1 MTDAKDTPAPE
12 SVTDV
17 AKKEPNKPSK
27 KLTTSTVK
35 DVVSKGRA
43 MTGSPIDKIEM
54 NPLMQRED
62 ANHETT
68 IHTNL
73 SGRFQPPHP
82 GHVKLIKAIEKAA
95 NKPGHQAHIV
105 LSHSEGDDK
114 NPIPLKKKKGYVK
127 KLTAPNTQVSSSSS
141 SAPSILHT
149 AARLH
154 QHGHHLVVHAGSDRA
169 AEYEKVLNKYNGVA
183 GPHGHYKFKSITV
196 KPIGRDPDAVG
207 VKGYSGTKVRDA
219 ARSGDVESVRKS
231 LPPELHAYA
240 GEITKQIQNVAS
252 VEKKKKVAKEEFER
266 AIHEFIIENSKITN
280 AQENALRIK
289 SLKSGIEFETLVDT
303 YAYAYNTAV
312 MAESKTHTPEQLGF
326 AAVNSLI
333 ANMFFAEDAPVNS
346 AASGTVRGMGYV
358 SGSPDGD
365 GSNYMSANIADAD
378 TKNNIMKGV
387 VDSHVAMHDDGK
399 KDGKSNKSDSV
410 NEDLRQW
417 FKDKWVRMDTKG
429 NIKGDCAREPGE
441 GKPKC
446 LPLAKATAMDKD
458 DRATA
463 ARRKRRED
471 PVADRSG
478 KGGKPINVQTKEH
491 ALNESFAEACWVGYK
506 EKGMKKKG
514 NKMVPNCVP
523 EAANAAQ
530 QAAIA
535 IAMKKAG
542 KKPKNEEVEHLEEK
556 NVPTNPALW
565 SRAKS
570 LAKSKFDVYPSAY
583 ANGWASKWYKG
594 KGGGWKSVSESVSEA
609 SVLDS
614 PEGQKK
620 LQSVWHRA
628 QRRAIS
634 ATGDGGVLS
643 SRGYEPGKLNL
654 ALKVQKSAYKR
665 IHDKGF
671 HDKPVTSVKED
682 IDSMFVEKFGKERE
696 AIARSGQE
704 PKDKDL
710 VMRSGDRKTSD
721 KGYRT
726 QAINKQVI
734 EARDKQEYDYE
745 GDMAMS
751 QLRSIMHN
759 AQEIC
764 DMLKPNTNLPEWV
777 QSKITLAADYISTC
791 VDYLESNEEDIKEDA
806 TQKMKKV
813 KDVAIRMANGKI
825 EMHPPGKSDSSGSG
839 GM

>member
-27 KLTTSTVK
+27 KLTASTVK

-114 NPIPLKKKKGYVK
+114 NPIPLEKKKKYVK
-127 KLTAPNTQVSSSSS
+127 KLTAPNTQVSSSTRE
-141 SAPSILHT
+141 APSILHT

-169 AEYEKVLNKYNGVA
+169 AEYEKVLNRYNGVA

-196 KPIGRDPDAVG
+196 KPIGRDPDAAG

-231 LPPELHAYA
+231 LPPELHAHA
-240 GEITKQIQNVAS
+240 GEITKQIQNVAGI
-252 VEKKKKVAKEEFER
+252 ENKKKIAKEEFER

-280 AQENALRIK
+280 AQENALKIK
-289 SLKSGIEFETLVDT
+289 SLKSGIEFETIVDT

-312 MAESKTHTPEQLGF
+312 MAESKTHTPEQVGF

-333 ANMFFAEDAPVNS
+333 ANMFFTENAPINS
-346 AASGTVRGMGYV
+346 VAAGAVRGMGYV
-358 SGSPDGD
+358 SGVADGD
-365 GSNYMSANIADAD
+365 GSNYISANIADAD
-378 TKNNIMKGV
+378 TKDNVMKLAVSNHTVLHTGV
-387 VDSHVAMHDDGK
+387 GNQSSESENTEDNTK
-399 KDGKSNKSDSV
+399 KSDSAV
-410 NEDLRQW
+410 KEEKEVW
-417 FKDKWVRMDTKG
+417 DKPNPVKKHHSLSP
-429 NIKGDCAREPGE
+429 IQK
-441 GKPKC
+441 
-446 LPLAKATAMDKD
+446 AKA
-458 DRATA
+458 
-463 ARRKRRED
+463 
-471 PVADRSG
+471 
-478 KGGKPINVQTKEH
+478 
-491 ALNESFAEACWVGYK
+491 
-506 EKGMKKKG
+506 
-514 NKMVPNCVP
+514 
-523 EAANAAQ
+523 
-530 QAAIA
+530 
-535 IAMKKAG
+535 KA
-542 KKPKNEEVEHLEEK
+542 
-556 NVPTNPALW
+556 
-565 SRAKS
+565 RAK
-570 LAKSKFDVYPSAY
+570 AAGRPYP
-583 ANGWASKWYKG
+583 NMVDNMWA
-594 KGGGWKSVSESVSEA
+594 VNEA

-665 IHDKGF
+665 IHDKNF

-726 QAINKQVI
+726 QSIVKQVI
-734 EARDKQEYDYE
+734 EAKDPGEYDYE

-791 VDYLESNEEDIKEDA
+791 ADYLESNKEDIKEDTTTA
-806 TQKMKKV
+806 DLAKYEGPMKIRSAAGKVQKV

-825 EMHPPGKSDSSGSG
+825 KRLPPGKSGSSGGGGSSDGSG
-839 GM
+839 E